1 MDTIDNQSQE
11 KRYLRQK
18 QTMEKTVNL
27 FIGIWGDD
35 INSDAIQDW
44 FRQMTF
50 FSPNK
55 MAYVAL
61 PKNSRKKYREDI
73 FFKEL
78 EKSINHKDHCIT
90 YIEINEDDWYLRNY
104 MDYCDTCILETSIK
118 LDVWN
123 EKKEE
128 IIDKYERLFIRL
140 GGCFG
145 FATNSFD
152 CLCIQNPNDVHVYER
167 YNIDA
172 TGLPLIPNEMPGMW
186 VDRFDVSSLPGHYVH
201 YGEIIFTTAEYMWF
215 GPDFDHFLSKKT
227 IEEFKDC
234 DENVNLGAGFRR
246 VCLWPSLEDYDNPIF
261 RKRQNKIR
269 SDLKMDETICNMS
282 YYRKDQALPNSD
294 VHFEIGEFEHGG
306 TMRIVYYVDRNDHRV
321 SRSKAHAKFIQELCE
336 NDVIWQGKEKL

>member
-1 MDTIDNQSQE
+1 
-11 KRYLRQK
+11 
-18 QTMEKTVNL
+18 
-27 FIGIWGDD
+27 
-35 INSDAIQDW
+35 
-44 FRQMTF
+44 MTF

-73 FFKEL
+73 FFKAL

-128 IIDKYERLFIRL
+128 VIDKYERLFIRL

-172 TGLPLIPNEMPGMW
+172 TGLPLIPNEMQGCGWIVLMFLAFQVTMFTMVRSFLPRRNICGL
-186 VDRFDVSSLPGHYVH
+186 DRIL
-201 YGEIIFTTAEYMWF
+201 IIFYLKK
-215 GPDFDHFLSKKT
+215 PSRNSKIVK
-227 IEEFKDC
+227 
-234 DENVNLGAGFRR
+234 
-246 VCLWPSLEDYDNPIF
+246 
-261 RKRQNKIR
+261 
-269 SDLKMDETICNMS
+269 KM
-282 YYRKDQALPNSD
+282 
-294 VHFEIGEFEHGG
+294 
-306 TMRIVYYVDRNDHRV
+306 
-321 SRSKAHAKFIQELCE
+321 
-336 NDVIWQGKEKL
+336 